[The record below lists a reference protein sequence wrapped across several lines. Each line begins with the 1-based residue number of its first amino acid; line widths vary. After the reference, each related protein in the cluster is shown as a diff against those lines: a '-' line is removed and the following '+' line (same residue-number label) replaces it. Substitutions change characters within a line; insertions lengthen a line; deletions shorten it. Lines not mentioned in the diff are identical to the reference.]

1 MKNKLLHRIC
11 ESKPLAKN
19 SRFKKRS
26 RNLNNFIVALAM
38 LIVSGLSL
46 QSFAQTV
53 LINPAQ
59 EGGFELGNS
68 FAANGW
74 SSSNGVNNPWIVGAA
89 APAGV
94 MTGNSAFISHNG
106 TNTPNYDL
114 TLPVTNFFWRDI
126 TVPAGQ
132 SKITLSFNWV
142 QTGETSWDMV
152 QVFTA
157 PTTTIPVAGLYS
169 ASGNTHIPASLT
181 GATFVTNTTTGTTG
195 VQTVNLFLPS
205 NLAGTTFRL
214 IFMWK
219 SDTSGGAQPPAQVD
233 NISLTSTVPGNFI
246 SITSGNWGSASTW
259 DANAVPTA
267 ADNATVAIG
276 HTVTVDAVNQSINNL
291 IVRGTLDYAT
301 TPTTFNVNGNLSV
314 NNGGLVNVFNGTT
327 GKSLT
332 VSGNILNDG
341 NINISVGTTTAGT
354 LTLNGTSVQN
364 VSGSGTWGA
373 SNMIRNITFS
383 NTNTSIPNINWGFNT
398 KVAYN
403 LNITGAR
410 INLGTNKMTFGDNA
424 AGNTF
429 TAPAGSGF
437 TTGSK
442 FSRWWSAT
450 ATGTSVSAGIDPS
463 NVTSRYPFV
472 TPTGVDRSAYISRT
486 NSTGAVAGELAVV
499 YQHASSVTTGLSIAD
514 GAYTVNDRYD
524 GNWTVTNEG
533 TPVSAS
539 SYTVVLLAPQAFIP
553 SNGNSRIL
561 GASAAIGGTHQNGT
575 TTPGAQ
581 RVTIPQA
588 DLLAGPLYIGIAS
601 SDIPHVSITSG
612 DWNNASTWNKG
623 TVPACTDIV
632 SINTGHEV
640 TVNTPANNATRVNV
654 LTGGTL
660 TVASGD
666 LTVGCTNNNNQF
678 SNSGTLNVT
687 GGTLTVNGQLLSALN
702 STFNQSGGNIIVDG
716 NNNGDAATSVASGT
730 GIVQLNTNLLNWTGG
745 TLTIVDPHANSTA
758 SNSFS
763 YSSSSNLNIT
773 GAHTVK
779 FGDGVSTQPGGNVT
793 NGFRINTYA
802 SSGRITFANLT
813 IDGLAGTNRYVTTTY
828 EFGVNN
834 TLTIT
839 PTSHMNLGLQ
849 LNLAGNFVNNGKFT
863 STSSVRLGT
872 FLNGTFA
879 ATTVEQ
885 TISGSGIFE
894 NNATTSTASF
904 NNLTVNNT
912 STEGVNINTP
922 ISISGTLT
930 LTNGFVNTTAANNF
944 HIGTATAAGTIAGM
958 SDTKYIRGPISRT
971 IATANSSFVL
981 FPVGKTNYAPIWLNP
996 ATTDVSVYRAETFES
1011 NTGTANPSI
1020 VSLTNTR
1027 RWEAPLVTGTAV
1039 PVSVR
1044 IGDVN
1049 LKLDTIVVQA
1059 NAANGEYTNSFGST
1073 ATFAAGTPN
1082 TVQGTFAANPY
1093 TGFISYAVSNIC
1105 SGTPAPGLTT
1115 TTANNLCLGQAV
1127 TLGIQNIPTGT
1138 GVTYQWQYSTDNNIY
1153 TDITTGTSFSYSTT
1167 PNSEGYYRVAVT
1179 CSNSSST
1186 TISTPLLI
1194 SFSNEIL
1201 TTTPGARCGAGSA
1214 LIGATGN
1221 TGATISWYANATG
1234 GVSLGSGSSFNTP
1247 TISSDTSFYAAAE
1260 VSTSVTATLGNG
1272 ATNGSS
1278 AGQTFLPGSWGGAK
1292 TQYIIR
1298 ASELNAAGIFAGPI
1312 TSIGFEPTTS
1322 GQTYQGFTVQVGN
1335 SAGNTAPATTFLS
1348 GLTTVFQG
1356 TETDNGFTPV
1366 ANSVNTL
1373 SFGTGTGSASSF
1385 NWDGTSSLVVSISW
1399 SRVPAANT
1407 ATGSTMKVDNV
1418 GFASTAYR
1426 QRDNLTPADM
1436 LAETSVNTTTQNR
1449 PRFTINGTGICSS
1462 PRVMVPI
1469 TFTPAPALTISAA
1482 TNTICE
1488 GASSPVVTVTSPS
1501 TNFDTYAWTPSTGV
1515 TGNLSTG
1522 WTFNPTT
1529 TTTYT
1534 LTSQTLAGC
1543 QNTATYQVQVINIQ
1557 APAQPST
1564 VSVCAGTTSQ
1574 SISAVGIPLAQ
1585 TPIVVSFDITAQP
1598 TEVNASPGNVLATAA
1613 MPTLPAGAVITG
1625 TTLSV
1630 PGINALGNSW
1640 QADIRL
1646 GLSGALVNNAAVGV
1660 GASNG
1665 AGIFNYT
1672 RSFAPTTGTGND
1684 INILYWDNVNDNAT
1698 TADATFTL
1706 GTGAATLTINYTIP
1720 SNISWWSAASGG
1732 TQLGTTNSIEAIGTP
1747 VVSSPASAGT
1757 YTYYVQTET
1766 STCPSAART
1775 PFTFVVNAL
1784 PTPTVTASNP
1794 TLCDGSSIFLIS
1806 SSATGNVWSSS
1817 PTATN
1822 DSLSVNAA
1830 GSYTVTV
1837 TDANGC
1843 VGTSAPYVTTI
1854 TALPVISAGID
1865 QTVCANSSVT
1875 LVGTGAP
1882 TLVWNNNVT
1891 NNTPFTATATT
1902 TYTVTGTAANGCVN
1916 TDNVTVTVNALP
1928 VPTIT
1933 GDLTICS
1940 GDSTL
1945 LISSSETGNVWSTSA
1960 TATNDSIYVS
1970 AAGTYSVTQTDANG
1984 CIGTSAPVTLV
1995 VNALPAVNA
2004 GNDFAVCQNGQAIL
2018 SASGA
2023 STYTWNN
2030 NVTNNAS
2037 FVVTQTTT
2045 YTVTGTDANG
2055 CQNTDD
2061 VTITT
2066 TALPAIEAGSNIT
2079 QCGEQTVTLTAT
2091 GATVYSWNNNVTNGT
2106 AFEAPFGTS
2115 VYLVTGVDANGCANT
2130 DAVTVTI
2137 YEEPTA
2143 TISVVSGV
2151 TLQASPANASYQWIN
2166 CADESPIVGATSSV
2180 FTPTENGSY
2189 AVIVTGMGGCDNTS
2203 ACFNV
2208 TSVGVD
2214 KVELGSAIQLY
2225 PNPTT
2230 GDVFVNMNTEINASV
2245 VVMDAQGKIVLTQN
2259 GLSNGSSI
2267 QLGNFENGVYM
2278 IQVNSEIG
2286 SKVFR
2291 IVKN

>member
-89 APAGV
+89 TPVGV

-291 IVRGTLDYAT
+291 NVRGTLDYAS
-301 TPTTFNVNGNLSV
+301 TPTAFNVNGNLSV
-314 NNGGLVNVFNGTT
+314 NNGGSVNVFNGTT
-327 GKSLT
+327 GKTLI

-442 FSRWWSAT
+442 FSRWWTAT

-463 NVTSRYPFV
+463 NATSRYPFV

-581 RVTIPQA
+581 RITIPQA

-623 TVPACTDIV
+623 TVPTCTDIV

-640 TVNTPANNATRVNV
+640 TVNTTSNNASRVNV

-660 TVASGD
+660 TVSSGD
-666 LTVGCTNNNNQF
+666 LTVGCTNNNNQLT
-678 SNSGTLNVT
+678 NSGTLNVT
-687 GGTLTVNGQLLSALN
+687 GGTLTVNGQLLSAAN

-763 YSSSSNLNIT
+763 YSSSSNVNIT

-779 FGDGVSTQPGGNVT
+779 FGDGVSTQPGGNAT
-793 NGFRINTYA
+793 NGFRVNTYA

-912 STEGVNINTP
+912 SSEGVNINTP

-930 LTNGFVNTTAANNF
+930 LTNGFVNTTTANTF
-944 HIGTATAAGTIAGM
+944 QIGTATAAGTIIGM
-958 SDTKYIRGPISRT
+958 SNANYIRGPISRT
-971 IATANSSFVL
+971 IAAANNTFVL

-1020 VSLTNTR
+1020 VSLSSIR
-1027 RWEAPLVTGTAV
+1027 RWEAPLVSGTAV
-1039 PVSVR
+1039 PVNVR

-1049 LKLDTIVVQA
+1049 LKQDTIVVQA

-1073 ATFAAGTPN
+1073 ATFTAGTPN

-1105 SGTPAPGLTT
+1105 SGTPAPGMTT
-1115 TTANNLCLGQAV
+1115 STGNNICFGQGI
-1127 TLGIQNIPTGT
+1127 TLGIQNIPSGT
-1138 GVTYQWQYSTDNNIY
+1138 GVTYQWQYSPDNTTY
-1153 TDITTGTSFSYSTT
+1153 TDVANANSFSYTLT
-1167 PNSEGYYRVAVT
+1167 PQVEGYYQAVVT
-1179 CSNSSST
+1179 CTNSSST
-1186 TISTPLLI
+1186 TISTPINIQFVNDAPVVLDATRCG
-1194 SFSNEIL
+1194 SGPVTL
-1201 TTTPGARCGAGSA
+1201 TTTAA
-1214 LIGATGN
+1214 
-1221 TGATISWYANATG
+1221 TGATVKWYETANAN
-1234 GVSLGSGSSFNTP
+1234 VSIADGNSFTTP
-1247 TISSDTSFYAAAE
+1247 VLNASRNYYAANVIESPVNA
-1260 VSTSVTATLGNG
+1260 VLGAG
-1272 ATNGSS
+1272 ATTSS
-1278 AGQTFLPGSWGGAK
+1278 AAGQSFFPGSWGGAK

-1298 ASELNAAGIFAGPI
+1298 ASELNAAGFTAGNF
-1312 TSIGFEPTTS
+1312 TSLGFEPTTS
-1322 GQTYQGFTVQVGN
+1322 GQTYQGFVVEM
-1335 SAGNTAPATTFLS
+1335 GNTVNTTAPTTTFLS
-1348 GLTTVFQG
+1348 GLTKVYEG
-1356 TETDNGFTPV
+1356 TGANNAYTPV
-1366 ANSVNTL
+1366 ANTVNTL
-1373 SFGTGTGSASSF
+1373 NLGTGIGSQVFS
-1385 NWDGTSSLVVSISW
+1385 WDGTSNVVVSISW
-1399 SRVPAANT
+1399 SLVPAAST
-1407 ATGSTMKVDNV
+1407 STGSSLKVDNV
-1418 GFASTAYR
+1418 GFTSTAYR
-1426 QRDNLTPADM
+1426 QRDNLTPAAM
-1436 LAETSVNTTTQNR
+1436 LAETSVNTTSQLR
-1449 PRFTINGTGICSS
+1449 PRFLINGSNICSS
-1462 PRVMVPI
+1462 PREEVAI
-1469 TFTPAPALTISAA
+1469 TVTPSPAFALSTAALTICSAS
-1482 TNTICE
+1482 N
-1488 GASSPVVTVTSPS
+1488 SPAVTVTTGASDY
-1501 TNFDTYAWTPSTGV
+1501 NTYSWTPSSNV
-1515 TGNLSTG
+1515 SGNATTG
-1522 WTFNPTT
+1522 WTFNPAVNTTFEVVATATDGCQNRDTIVVTTTPLPAVLTVDNSAISACDGVTTLPISANANMGT

-1534 LTSQTLAGC
+1534 QTISLGTATNLGSEATLTLNATVPALPTGAVVTGTKLVFNGVSTTGGNWPSDVDVTLTGASTLA
-1543 QNTATYQVQVINIQ
+1543 TVTLASIN
-1557 APAQPST
+1557 S
-1564 VSVCAGTTSQ
+1564 SVTNAGPYERVTSLINPQ
-1574 SISAVGIPLAQ
+1574 G
-1585 TPIVVSFDITAQP
+1585 
-1598 TEVNASPGNVLATAA
+1598 
-1613 MPTLPAGAVITG
+1613 GAVSLTFENTYTG
-1625 TTLSV
+1625 TTTIAST
-1630 PGINALGNSW
+1630 N
-1640 QADIRL
+1640 
-1646 GLSGALVNNAAVGV
+1646 LVVTYTLVDAA
-1660 GASNG
+1660 
-1665 AGIFNYT
+1665 
-1672 RSFAPTTGTGND
+1672 
-1684 INILYWDNVNDNAT
+1684 NVT
-1698 TADATFTL
+1698 WWT
-1706 GTGAATLTINYTIP
+1706 AAT
-1720 SNISWWSAASGG
+1720 GG
-1732 TQLGTTNSIEAIGTP
+1732 TQLGANSSLETIGTSVIP
-1747 VVSSPASAGT
+1747 AGT
-1757 YTYYVQTET
+1757 PGTYNFYAQADNQGCAKNPRELVVVTINPI
-1766 STCPSAART
+1766 SLDPVLSANQSICANGT
-1775 PFTFVVNAL
+1775 NPTFSATIPTGTIGTVNWYSNANL
-1784 PTPTVTASNP
+1784 TTQVHQGTTFTPTVTAPGVYKYYATQNNTSCVSGKDSVTFTIFANP
-1794 TLCDGSSIFLIS
+1794 TAPVITAANGFEICDGDELTLVSSIENGI
-1806 SSATGNVWSSS
+1806 VWS
-1817 PTATN
+1817 ANAQTN
-1822 DSLSVNAA
+1822 DSIITSQA
-1830 GSYTVTV
+1830 GNYTVTV
-1837 TDANGC
+1837 TDAN
-1843 VGTSAPYVTTI
+1843 
-1854 TALPVISAGID
+1854 
-1865 QTVCANSSVT
+1865 N
-1875 LVGTGAP
+1875 
-1882 TLVWNNNVT
+1882 
-1891 NNTPFTATATT
+1891 
-1902 TYTVTGTAANGCVN
+1902 
-1916 TDNVTVTVNALP
+1916 
-1928 VPTIT
+1928 
-1933 GDLTICS
+1933 CS
-1940 GDSTL
+1940 T
-1945 LISSSETGNVWSTSA
+1945 
-1960 TATNDSIYVS
+1960 
-1970 AAGTYSVTQTDANG
+1970 
-1984 CIGTSAPVTLV
+1984 TSAPVTVV
-1995 VNALPAVNA
+1995 VNALPTVNA
-2004 GNDFAVCQNGQAIL
+2004 GNDFTVCQNGQAIL

-2023 STYTWNN
+2023 STYTWDN

-2066 TALPAIEAGSNIT
+2066 TALPAVEAGSNIT

-2143 TISVVSGV
+2143 SISVVSGV